1 MLQQLQA
8 EGFGETHGYEYGT
21 ENGGEVHVQTWKTK
35 AHSRSAP
42 ADLEDEG
49 RPDDGQ
55 YEISYKVHVTNKM
68 SELKYV

>member
-8 EGFGETHGYEYGT
+8 EGFGNTNGYEYGT
-21 ENGGEVHVQTWKTK
+21 GNGRELHVQAWTTK

-42 ADLEDEG
+42 DDLEGKG

-55 YEISYKVHVTNKM
+55 YEISYKVRVTNKM